1 MCLYRE
7 HNGMQLRNVPAML
20 NDFNVSL
27 FKEHSG
33 MQPKQ
38 FLRVK
43 KKGNLHVQTENTKNS

>member
-1 MCLYRE
+1 
-7 HNGMQLRNVPAML
+7 MQLRNVPAML